1 MKINLEDLQNSELFV
16 NLSNKILLNLARRM
30 IRRHFHKGEIVFI
43 EGDYSDEVYFV
54 FKGELTVFK
63 TSLDGREQVLV
74 RLREGAVFNLIPV
87 LLDEEPYNISS
98 VRAAAELDLFI
109 LSGTEIRAAL
119 KNHPDLGY
127 GLLKMFARRMKHMN
141 SLAADLSLRSVRS
154 RLAGFLIQQ
163 ADSETTPGWLT
174 QDEIAAQIGTV
185 RDVVGRLLREFE
197 ALGCIQKV
205 RHQIILLDR
214 RVLESIA
221 GLESIER
228 KHIL

>member
-1 MKINLEDLQNSELFV
+1 MKINLEDLQNSELFA

-119 KNHPDLGY
+119 KDHPDLGY

-163 ADSETTPGWLT
+163 ADFLISHFLLKQEEMRLCYWLLHT
-174 QDEIAAQIGTV
+174 IAV
-185 RDVVGRLLREFE
+185 MM
-197 ALGCIQKV
+197 
-205 RHQIILLDR
+205 IL
-214 RVLESIA
+214 IM
-221 GLESIER
+221 
-228 KHIL
+228 